1 MMLAN
6 LIFIITSVLLNA
18 LAQILLKAGM
28 KNFSNIDLK
37 NNVIQTFISIAI
49 NPYIICGFISYGI
62 SILLWLWVLSKVDV
76 SYAYPFQALGY
87 IVVTILAWLIFQENI
102 NLTRII
108 ALIFI
113 TLGLIILALSARA
126 N

>member
-49 NPYIICGFISYGI
+49 SPYIICGFISYGI

>member
-37 NNVIQTFISIAI
+37 NNIIQTFISIAI

>member
-37 NNVIQTFISIAI
+37 NNVIQTVMSIAI

-87 IVVTILAWLIFQENI
+87 IVVTILAWLLFQENI

>member
-1 MMLAN
+1 MISN
-6 LIFIITSVLLNA
+6 FIYIISSVLLNA

-28 KNFSNIDLK
+28 KQFGNIDLK
-37 NNVIQTFISIAI
+37 NNIINTSISIAL
-49 NPYIICGFISYGI
+49 NPYIITGFISYGI

-76 SYAYPFQALGY
+76 SLAYPFQALGY

-102 NLTRII
+102 SFTRIM

-113 TLGLIILALSARA
+113 SIGLIILAFSARIH
-126 N
+126 

>member
-1 MMLAN
+1 MISN
-6 LIFIITSVLLNA
+6 FIFIISSVLLNA

-28 KNFSNIDLK
+28 KQFGNIDLK
-37 NNVIQTFISIAI
+37 NNIINTSISIAL
-49 NPYIICGFISYGI
+49 NPYIITGFVSYGI

-76 SYAYPFQALGY
+76 SLAYPFQALGY

-102 NLTRII
+102 SFTRIM

-113 TLGLIILALSARA
+113 TIGLIILAFSARIH
-126 N
+126 

>member
-1 MMLAN
+1 MLTN
-6 LIFIITSVLLNA
+6 LIFIVTSVLLNA

-37 NNVIQTFISIAI
+37 NNITQTVLSISL
-49 NPYIICGFISYGI
+49 NPYIISGFISYGI
-62 SILLWLWVLSKVDV
+62 SIILWLWVLSKVDV
-76 SYAYPFQALGY
+76 SLAYPFQALGY
-87 IVVTILAWLIFQENI
+87 IIVTILAWLVFQENI
-102 NLTRII
+102 NLIRII

-113 TLGLIILALSARA
+113 TLGLIILAFSSRV

>member
-1 MMLAN
+1 MLTN
-6 LIFIITSVLLNA
+6 LIFIVTSVLLNA

-37 NNVIQTFISIAI
+37 NNITQTVLSISL
-49 NPYIICGFISYGI
+49 NPYIISGFISYGI
-62 SILLWLWVLSKVDV
+62 SIILWLWVLSKVDV
-76 SYAYPFQALGY
+76 SLAYPFQALGY
-87 IVVTILAWLIFQENI
+87 IVVTILAWFVFQENI

-113 TLGLIILALSARA
+113 TVGLIILAFSSRV